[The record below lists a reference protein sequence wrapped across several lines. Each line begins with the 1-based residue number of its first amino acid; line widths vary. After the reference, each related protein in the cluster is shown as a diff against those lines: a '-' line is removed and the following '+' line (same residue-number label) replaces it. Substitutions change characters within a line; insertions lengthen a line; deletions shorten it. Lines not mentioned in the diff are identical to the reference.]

1 MPPLWQIAF
10 ENNSHEGSAALCNA
24 TLHAP
29 ADSPNKEILS
39 GSPPKSWILFFTH
52 SIAIHRSISPS
63 FPVEE
68 ILPSVTSSSFKNPN
82 GPSR

>member
-52 SIAIHRSISPS
+52 SIAI
-63 FPVEE
+63 
-68 ILPSVTSSSFKNPN
+68 L
-82 GPSR
+82 